1 MAEIGRG
8 TPPAKEGS
16 VPLGQEINIYS
27 QDGALITLGVP
38 CPLDM
43 TLHDL
48 GQLVLLLLP
57 GMVLSVV
64 LLFTF
69 AAGG

>member
-1 MAEIGRG
+1 
-8 TPPAKEGS
+8 
-16 VPLGQEINIYS
+16 
-27 QDGALITLGVP
+27 
-38 CPLDM
+38 M